1 MIRPLDFDE
10 ALEAAKSAWRLDYGV
25 VLRTVLVRDSLDDQ
39 AVIEKYEVTVLDR
52 PPLVDGESDDET
64 WGP

>member
-25 VLRTVLVRDSLDDQ
+25 VLRTVLVRDSRDDQ